1 MADKITS
8 LKNLKNL
15 GFGDNEIVELEKL
28 AKEFS
33 EGDLYKKIG
42 KKNKDILGTDIRP
55 AKITF
60 DNISKRM
67 ETDDKIM
74 PKDILK
80 EYQRDR
86 AMIAEGKTENIDGML
101 EDMSAEFESY
111 GIAVTKKELETIM
124 NSDRSA
130 FDDLL
135 DVIAWFRRYINRLLD
150 GDKWVLEEAEKQQ
163 DIADI
168 IIGMY
173 RNVDEE
179 TGEIE

>member
-8 LKNLKNL
+8 LKNLKSL
-15 GFGDNEIVELEKL
+15 GFGDSEIEALEKL
-28 AKEFS
+28 AEEFR

-42 KKNKDILGTDIRP
+42 KKNKDILGIDIQP

-67 ETDDKIM
+67 ETDDKIT
-74 PKDILK
+74 PRDILE
-80 EYQRDR
+80 EYKKDR

-101 EDMSAEFESY
+101 EDMSSEFASY
-111 GIAVTKKELETIM
+111 GIGVTKRELETIM
-124 NSDRSA
+124 NMDRSA

-135 DVIAWFRRYINRLLD
+135 DIIAWFRRYINRLLE
-150 GDKWVLEEAEKQQ
+150 GDKWVIEEAEKQQ
-163 DIADI
+163 ESANI

-173 RNVDEE
+173 RNIDEE